1 LLVYNLILQAILLFY
16 LEVLELLFLFILL
29 LYDFRLL
36 RLFTLRLED
45 GLLDFSLFILTLL
58 SVGVVV
64 LSGHLLVFVR
74 HLILKNFLDK
84 GQISLNKG
92 TTTYLLN
99 AILVTFLQGQNLIR
113 SLLSVINL
121 LPSLLFLLL
130 KKGNAISQ

>member
-1 LLVYNLILQAILLFY
+1 MLVYNLILQAILLFY
-16 LEVLELLFLFILL
+16 LEVLELLLLFILL

-64 LSGHLLVFVR
+64 LSGHLLVFVC

-84 GQISLNKG
+84 G
-92 TTTYLLN
+92 
-99 AILVTFLQGQNLIR
+99 AIDFKPVCHN
-113 SLLSVINL
+113 
-121 LPSLLFLLL
+121 LPSKCDPRYVSSGSKSHSF
-130 KKGNAISQ
+130 SS